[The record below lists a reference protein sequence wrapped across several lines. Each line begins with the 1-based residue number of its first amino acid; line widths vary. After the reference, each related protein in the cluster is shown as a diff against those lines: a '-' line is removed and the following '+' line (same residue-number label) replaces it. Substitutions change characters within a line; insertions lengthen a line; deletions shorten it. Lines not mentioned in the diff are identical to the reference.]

1 MNAIEQY
8 IKGEGRD
15 EGSLKPKT
23 VMECYLS
30 GIKKPSFPKYSR
42 VIEAYLG
49 NKYAFDAWKEEDHP
63 RDKDGKFG
71 KGGGNVSEEISEK
84 RFTPS
89 LKKGKIK
96 RRVREGIKLSRREYA
111 LLHHSLNEFISVH
124 EEKIGSVMTWYVEN
138 EGYKVLIKDFNTFIA
153 LKRWKLT

>member
-8 IKGEGRD
+8 IKGEGKD
-15 EGSLKPKT
+15 EGNLKPKT

-30 GIKKPSFPKYSR
+30 GLKRPSFPKYSQ

-71 KGGGNVSEEISEK
+71 KGGGNSSQNEVDNISKDEYGKVMHELNNNLTKEQRKKKRVTKEIGNY
-84 RFTPS
+84 RYTVIN
-89 LKKGKIK
+89 KGFNEYKIIGK
-96 RRVREGIKLSRREYA
+96 
-111 LLHHSLNEFISVH
+111 
-124 EEKIGSVMTWYVEN
+124 EKIDG
-138 EGYKVLIKDFNTFIA
+138 ID
-153 LKRWKLT
+153 

>member
-8 IKGEGRD
+8 IKGEGKD
-15 EGSLKPKT
+15 EGNLKPKT

-30 GIKKPSFPKYSR
+30 GVKRPSFPKYSK

-71 KGGGNVSEEISEK
+71 KGENDKNKNYVERKPQYPTKTEILKGVKIENSEK
-84 RFTPS
+84 GIIRDNLNRRLAGKKS
-89 LKKGKIK
+89 IKGKII
-96 RRVREGIKLSRREYA
+96 RCRTANYL
-111 LLHHSLNEFISVH
+111 
-124 EEKIGSVMTWYVEN
+124 YVI
-138 EGYKVLIKDFNTFIA
+138 KVLDYDKYIPIRRKEII
-153 LKRWKLT
+153 

>member
-8 IKGEGRD
+8 IKGEGKD
-15 EGSLKPKT
+15 EGNLKPKT

-30 GIKKPSFPKYSR
+30 GVKRPSFPKYSQ

-96 RRVREGIKLSRREYA
+96 YRQKYLNLPKDEYARVHSAFFSQLSKEEKNKKIVAKCVGSYKYVGIKDEDGLWK
-111 LLHHSLNEFISVH
+111 FIKKV
-124 EEKIGSVMTWYVEN
+124 KI
-138 EGYKVLIKDFNTFIA
+138 L
-153 LKRWKLT
+153 